1 MFEKLM
7 RISEMFFQNNDINI
21 DGMVIHFELS
31 EDDHI
36 MLDKELY
43 VKKNGTIKGFVKN
56 EEIDL
61 ILNGIKFL
69 IKKNN

>member
-1 MFEKLM
+1 M

>member
-7 RISEMFFQNNDINI
+7 KISEMFFQNNGINT
-21 DGMVIHFELS
+21 DGMVIHFDLS